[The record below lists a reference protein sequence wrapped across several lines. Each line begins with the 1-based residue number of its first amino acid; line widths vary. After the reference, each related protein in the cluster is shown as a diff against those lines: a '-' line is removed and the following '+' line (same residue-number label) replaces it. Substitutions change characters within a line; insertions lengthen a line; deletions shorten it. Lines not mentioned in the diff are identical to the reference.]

1 MRTPLLANK
10 RLIITLPPRH
20 FKSMC
25 ATVAL
30 PAFLLGHNP
39 AAQIICAS
47 YGQDLSD
54 KLAKDCRAVMAS
66 RFYQQTFPTRLV
78 QSSVQ
83 ELATGVGGFRLATS
97 IGGVLTV
104 AEETLSS

>member
-47 YGQDLSD
+47 YG
-54 KLAKDCRAVMAS
+54 K
-66 RFYQQTFPTRLV
+66 
-78 QSSVQ
+78 
-83 ELATGVGGFRLATS
+83 GF
-97 IGGVLTV
+97 I
-104 AEETLSS
+104 

>member
-47 YGQDLSD
+47 YG
-54 KLAKDCRAVMAS
+54 KE
-66 RFYQQTFPTRLV
+66 F
-78 QSSVQ
+78 
-83 ELATGVGGFRLATS
+83 
-97 IGGVLTV
+97 I
-104 AEETLSS
+104 